1 MSSLPDAH
9 STVTTVD
16 PKTLK
21 PHPRYLKIYGRMN
34 IEELVEQIQ
43 LSNWINP
50 ILITP
55 KQIIVSGH
63 RRWQAALQLKWSAIP
78 VEIRAF
84 PNRLCELEALLSE
97 NLARPK
103 TREQKVREA
112 NSWKEIE
119 SARAKQR
126 QEAGLKIDEPDNLMD
141 IFSEGRKGTTRDLV
155 AAKVGLGSGV
165 TYTKAAKVVA
175 QIDWEIKA
183 GNEEWADAW
192 RSILNTVSIQAAYS
206 LLKLP
211 RKQQKQILDLI
222 ATGQARTPK
231 EAALL
236 LAEEASLDDPRL
248 FVSGDFAVVNID
260 PNLTFAPSDNRWN
273 GYWGR
278 VEGTGTSGLI
288 VLNLGSEMLQFY
300 SRDLVE
306 IDEPTEEFLQVAS
319 KVLRLRSLDLDELE
333 IALLDVLQQRVEFT
347 PRQLLYLEYLEKV
360 LTLPRL
366 SVS

>member
-1 MSSLPDAH
+1 LPSPDAKI
-9 STVTTVD
+9 TLTTLD

-21 PHPRYLKIYGRMN
+21 PHPRYLKIYGQMN

-55 KQIIVSGH
+55 KQVIISGH
-63 RRWQAALQLKWSAIP
+63 RRWQAALQLNWDSIP

-84 PNRLCELEALLSE
+84 PNRLSELEALLSE
-97 NLARPK
+97 NLARSK

-112 NSWKEIE
+112 NSWKEVE

-126 QEAGLKIDEPDNLMD
+126 QEAGIKIDQSDNLMD

-155 AAKVGLGSGV
+155 AAKVGIGSGV

-175 QIDWEIKA
+175 QIDGEIKA
-183 GNEEWADAW
+183 GNEEWAEAW

-211 RKQQKQILDLI
+211 RKQQKPILDLI
-222 ATGQARTPK
+222 ATGAACTPK

-236 LAEEASLDDPRL
+236 LAEESSLDDPRL

-260 PNLTFAPSDNRWN
+260 PNLTFVPSDLRWN

-278 VEGTGTSGLI
+278 VEDTRTQGLM
-288 VLNLGSEMLQFY
+288 VLNLGHEIRQFY
-300 SRDLVE
+300 SRDLIQ
-306 IDEPTEEFLQVAS
+306 IDQPSDELLQVAS

-333 IALLDVLQQRVEFT
+333 VALLDVLQQRLEFT
-347 PRQLLYLEYLEKV
+347 PRQLLHLEYLEKV
-360 LTLPRL
+360 LTLPPL
-366 SVS
+366 PGA